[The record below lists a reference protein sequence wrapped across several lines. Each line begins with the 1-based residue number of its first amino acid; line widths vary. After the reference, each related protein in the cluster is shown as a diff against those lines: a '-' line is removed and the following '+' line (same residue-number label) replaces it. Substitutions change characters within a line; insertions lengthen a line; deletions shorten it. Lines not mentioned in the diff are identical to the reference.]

1 MMTTEKH
8 GGKTFLLLA
17 GVFLF
22 MVFLNIYAPL
32 RGDDFLY
39 SMVWETTKHIESWGD
54 LWQSLVNH
62 YTLHGGRM
70 VTVFFLDL
78 FLWIGKLPFD
88 IANAAVFTGVLILL
102 YFHATRDTKLTAEPG
117 ILALAALFMWLSLPH
132 FGEVAVW
139 KSGSTVYL
147 WSGFFVLL
155 FLLPYNLWAA
165 GKLHWG
171 AGMALPMFLAG
182 ILGGWSVENFAVTA
196 VLLAWGS
203 VWYARRKETLSAWMG
218 SGAVGVFLG
227 FIGLLAAPGNW
238 ARYGEQEHDKGLL
251 IHIGNQFAGNG
262 EMILYLIPVILL
274 LLLMWRIL
282 KKERLTEKGETI
294 PEGKS
299 GFTAGQGI
307 AAALILLMA
316 VSYFAGGF
324 LGDSI
329 RDCIINYVLEPLGK
343 AKPKTVYQIS
353 HVMEGFEE
361 MAVYWAGIFLIYF
374 KAKKEL
380 GFDKAAVK
388 KLNRAVKARDL
399 WDTYPEVR
407 YAGCLIAMA
416 FINNFFILAAPTF
429 PARATFSS
437 SLMVMA
443 AALAVLRVPAVQKA
457 FAGHAGRT
465 LKIGGGA
472 VALFIAAATVVVSVA
487 ITREND
493 TRIAYIASHAGSG
506 KVLEIEPIRIK
517 NRALRHVF
525 YKEFELGRD
534 RDYMMNRYYGIKDV
548 KLIGET
554 KK

>member
-1 MMTTEKH
+1 MRNHTGRTTI
-8 GGKTFLLLA
+8 LILA
-17 GVFLF
+17 AVFLF
-22 MVFLNIYAPL
+22 MLALNWLMPLHRDDYDYAMIW
-32 RGDDFLY
+32 GT
-39 SMVWETTKHIESWGD
+39 SQHISSFSD
-54 LWQSLVNH
+54 LFQSLENH
-62 YTLHGGRM
+62 YMTHGGRM

-102 YFHATRDTKLTAEPG
+102 YFHAARDTKLTAEPG

-182 ILGGWSVENFAVTA
+182 ILGGWPVENFAVTA

-203 VWYARRKETLSAWMG
+203 VWYARRKRKLSAWMV
-218 SGAVGVFLG
+218 SGAVGVLVGFLL
-227 FIGLLAAPGNW
+227 LLAAPGNW

-282 KKERLTEKGETI
+282 KKERLTEKGETL

-472 VALFIAAATVVVSVA
+472 VALFIAAATVIFAVQLKA
-487 ITREND
+487 END
-493 TRIAYIASHAGSG
+493 LRLSRLEEKAGSG
-506 KVLEIEPIRIK
+506 EILQFPPMETTQ
-517 NRALRHVF
+517 RALRHIF
-525 YKEFELGRD
+525 FT
-534 RDYMMNRYYGIKDV
+534 DYGNGVTKGGISRYYGIKTIEV
-548 KLIGET
+548 PEGK
-554 KK
+554 